1 MKKQFASW
9 LVVLAVWGCSAAA
22 QQESTFPRVVNFDVN
37 EMDWTVAQ
45 VFARAWKM
53 SHGGTCPHEVA
64 VVLRMQNGR
73 YVAELQQSNN
83 KHYTTSVTVTPG
95 VVALV
100 HTHPNARPAE
110 PSPTDRRIADR
121 LGLPVVTLSS
131 RGVYAYDP
139 STRKTT
145 KVMAGVTWLDRAN
158 WQPAETLVAQR

>member
-1 MKKQFASW
+1 MKKRFVSW
-9 LVVLAVWGCSAAA
+9 VMVLAVWVCGVAA
-22 QQESTFPRVVNFDVN
+22 QQESRFPRVVNFDVN
-37 EMDWTVAQ
+37 EMDWSVAREF
-45 VFARAWKM
+45 VRAWKM

-64 VVLRMQNGR
+64 VVLRYQNGR
-73 YVAELQQSNN
+73 YVAELQHSNN
-83 KHYTTSVTVTPG
+83 KAYTTSVTVTPG

-121 LGLPVVTLSS
+121 LRLPVVTLSS

-145 KVMAGVTWLDRAN
+145 KIMAGVTWLDEAN
-158 WQPAETLVAQR
+158 WQRAETLVAQR